1 MRRLLIVGGGIT
13 GLAAA
18 WQAEQDPRDIE
29 IVLVEKEQRLGGKI
43 LSERSENGFLFEGGP
58 ESFLSRKSI
67 AIELCRSIGID
78 GRLIGPLPQP
88 QRSFVSHE
96 RVLYPVPQ
104 GFTGLIP
111 GDTTAILQSELLTAD
126 AKSRFIREPTIPPN
140 AHRTDESVATFM
152 TRRFG
157 SEVFDRLIEPL
168 ASGIYAGNPA
178 LLSMAAT
185 FPHLQAQE
193 REHGSLLPV
202 NGAERKPSNASSYP
216 PFVSFPD
223 GMEELVNGIVSAL
236 SRTIIRT
243 TSRVVSIQRRFG
255 TGGDRYTVE
264 LSDDE
269 FLDADAVVLA
279 VPAHVA
285 STLTAGIDAIAA
297 ESLSR
302 ITSASTV
309 VVHLAFSAED
319 AAHAVQG
326 HGYVVPSA
334 EADTFLACTWSSSK
348 WAHRAPVGSVLLRLY
363 AGRYGN
369 DAALK
374 MSDAELVR
382 RARGELAATLGI
394 TAEPRGVRIFR
405 WEKAIPQY
413 NLGHVERVA
422 RIRERERHMPGAF
435 LAGAAFDGVG
445 IPDCIASGENAARR
459 AVEYLR

>member
-1 MRRLLIVGGGIT
+1 MRRLLIAGGGIT

-18 WQAEQDPRDIE
+18 WQAEQDPRDVQ
-29 IVLVEKEQRLGGKI
+29 IVLVEKEPRLGGKI
-43 LSERSENGFLFEGGP
+43 LSERSEDGFLFEGGP
-58 ESFLSRKSI
+58 ESFLSRKSV
-67 AIELCRSIGID
+67 AVELCRSIGID

-88 QRSFVSHE
+88 QRSFVSHG

-104 GFTGLIP
+104 GFTGLVP
-111 GDTTAILQSELLTAD
+111 GDPSAILQSDLLTAD
-126 AKSRFIREPTIPPN
+126 AKSRFMREPTIPPN
-140 AHRTDESVATFM
+140 AYGTDESVATFM

-157 SEVFDRLIEPL
+157 REVFERLIEPL

-185 FPHLQAQE
+185 FPHLQVQE
-193 REHGSLLPV
+193 RERGSLLPV
-202 NGAERKPSNASSYP
+202 NGTGRKAADAPSLP

-223 GMEELVNGIVSAL
+223 GMGELVDGIAAAL

-243 TSRVVSIQRRFG
+243 ASGVVSLQRRSG
-255 TGGDRYTVE
+255 TDGDRYTVE
-264 LSDDE
+264 LDDDE
-269 FLDADAVVLA
+269 FLDVDAVVLA
-279 VPAHVA
+279 VPAHAA
-285 STLTAGIDAIAA
+285 SALAAGIDQIAA

-309 VVHLAFSAED
+309 VVHLAFGAGD

-326 HGYVVPSA
+326 HGYVVPA
-334 EADTFLACTWSSSK
+334 VEADTFLACTWSSSK
-348 WAHRAPVGSVLLRLY
+348 WAHRAPEGSVLLRLY

-374 MSDAELVR
+374 MSEAELVR

-394 TAEPRGVRIFR
+394 TAEPLGVRIFR

-413 NLGHVERVA
+413 NLGHVDRVA
-422 RIRERERHMPGAF
+422 RIRERERYMPGIF

-445 IPDCIASGENAARR
+445 IPDCIASGENAARH